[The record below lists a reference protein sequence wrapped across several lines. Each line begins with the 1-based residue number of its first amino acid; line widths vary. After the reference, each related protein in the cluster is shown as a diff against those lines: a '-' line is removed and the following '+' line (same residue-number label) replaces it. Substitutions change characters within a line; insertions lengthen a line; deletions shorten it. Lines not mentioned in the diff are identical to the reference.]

1 MTAIVLNLEPILS
14 MTEENFIQLCHANPE
29 TKLELTETSQLL
41 IIPHS
46 GGNTGNKNS
55 KLVARLGI
63 WTEEDRSG
71 IAFDSSTMFK
81 LPSGAFRS
89 PDAAWIQLE
98 RWNSLTPEEQDSF
111 PPICPDFVVELRSP
125 SDTLSQLQEKM
136 REYIANG
143 VRLGW
148 LIDPRNQQVE
158 IYRPGRETEILTRP
172 DRLYGED
179 ILSRFILELTGIL

>member
-29 TKLELTETSQLL
+29 AKLELTDKGELVIMPPTGGS
-41 IIPHS
+41 S
-46 GGNTGNKNS
+46 GNRNI
-55 KLVARLGI
+55 KLSARLER

-89 PDAAWIQLE
+89 PDAAWIPLE

-111 PPICPDFVVELRSP
+111 PPICPDFVIELRSP

-158 IYRPGRETEILTRP
+158 IYRPGRETEIVTRP
-172 DRLYGED
+172 DRLFGED
-179 ILSRFILELTGIL
+179 VLSGFVLELTGIL